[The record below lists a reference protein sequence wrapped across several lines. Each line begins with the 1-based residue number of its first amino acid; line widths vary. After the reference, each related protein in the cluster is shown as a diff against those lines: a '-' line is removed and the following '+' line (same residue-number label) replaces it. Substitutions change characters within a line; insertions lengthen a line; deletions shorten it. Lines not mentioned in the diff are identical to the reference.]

1 MTRARKFPSRT
12 ADPANESGLPER
24 RLRLWRRRWVWLTAG
39 ALAVLFAGALIWFQP
54 QKLLYDQRV
63 DEVLP
68 SAAADRSRPTGSVAP
83 PQAAQPV
90 ELASGSFASREHQTV
105 GTARVLRLSDGRVIV
120 RFEGFS
126 TSNGPVLVVWLTKNP
141 ALGPDEAFDDDY
153 VSLGP
158 LKGNIGDQNYA
169 VPVDVDSTAYTSV
182 VVWCDRFDVPFGA
195 ADLGSSR

>member
-1 MTRARKFPSRT
+1 
-12 ADPANESGLPER
+12 L
-24 RLRLWRRRWVWLTAG
+24 V
-39 ALAVLFAGALIWFQP
+39 WFQP

-68 SAAADRSRPTGSVAP
+68 SAAAEQSRPTGSVAP
-83 PQAAQPV
+83 TQAAQPV
-90 ELASGSFASREHQTV
+90 ELASGSFTAREHQTV
-105 GTARVLRLSDGRVIV
+105 GTARVLRLSDDRVIV

-158 LKGNIGDQNYA
+158 LKGNIGDQNYD
-169 VPVDVDSTAYTSV
+169 VPGDVDSSAYTSV

-195 ADLGSSR
+195 ADLDSSS

>member
-1 MTRARKFPSRT
+1 MTRARDASGRT
-12 ADPANESGLPER
+12 ADAGTGVPEQR
-24 RLRLWRRRWVWLTAG
+24 IPLWRRRWVRLTAG
-39 ALAVLFAGALIWFQP
+39 ALAVLAAGTLVWFQP

-68 SAAADRSRPTGSVAP
+68 SAAAEPSPPTGPVAP
-83 PQAAQPV
+83 TRAAEPV

-105 GTARVLRLSDGRVIV
+105 GTARLLRLPDDRVIV

-158 LKGNIGDQNYA
+158 LKGNIGDQNYD
-169 VPVDVDSTAYTSV
+169 VPVDVDSTAYTGV

-195 ADLGSSR
+195 ADLDSSS

>member
-1 MTRARKFPSRT
+1 MTRARDFPGRT
-12 ADPANESGLPER
+12 DEPATGSGLPEH
-24 RLRLWRRRWVWLTAG
+24 RLPLWRRRWAWLTAG
-39 ALAVLFAGALIWFQP
+39 ALAVLAAGTLLWFQP

-68 SAAADRSRPTGSVAP
+68 SAATEQSRPTGSAGP
-83 PQAAQPV
+83 TQAAQPV
-90 ELASGSFASREHQTV
+90 ELASGSFASREHPTV
-105 GTARVLRLSDGRVIV
+105 GSARVLRLSDDRVIV

-126 TSNGPVLVVWLTKNP
+126 TSNGPLLVVWLSKNA

-169 VPVDVDSTAYTSV
+169 VPVDVDSTAYTSIV
-182 VVWCDRFDVPFGA
+182 IWCDRFDVPFGA
-195 ADLGSSR
+195 ADLNLSS